1 MKSFLCSVLIST
13 CFLATGRAY
22 AQFDA
27 NAGGII
33 SNRESRAA
41 IPVPAQP
48 KAGAAATVGG
58 WKILRAITPKAPK
71 EWTVMV
77 FLNAKNNLEMAGLY
91 NVNDMEKVGSNKDLN
106 IVVELGRMNG
116 QAQGDTNVDGDWTG
130 ARRYL
135 IAKDTNDSAIKSPV
149 LMSAPTVDLGDYK
162 RAVDFVKWAKTN
174 FPAKHYMF
182 IIWNHGSGFMDPKSS
197 QKGISFDDETGNY
210 IRTPQIGQILK
221 EAGRVDVLAF
231 DACLMQMPEIA
242 FEVKDSADV
251 VVGSEETVPGL
262 GYPYSMF
269 LGALARHPGMNAE
282 DVGSITVEA
291 FKMFYDKLQK
301 GAQLSAI
308 RTSKLDGLAS
318 RLSDFAKAAQAVA
331 DTETLKAAMTGV
343 IRYDAIG
350 AGSDPKMTISFYGDM
365 AQFAQM
371 VSSNL
376 KATGSKA
383 DELKARSSELQQF
396 IDKELVINNKAS
408 LKNRMGRELTESRGI
423 SVYLPPVEA
432 RVAQAK
438 LEGIFENPYSDFA
451 FDKATGWHDFVT
463 FLYGSR

>member
-1 MKSFLCSVLIST
+1 MKRFLCSVLIAT
-13 CFLATGRAY
+13 AFLATGRAY
-22 AQFDA
+22 AQFGADTGA
-27 NAGGII
+27 LI
-33 SNRESRAA
+33 SNRESRAG
-41 IPVPAQP
+41 IPVPARPQ
-48 KAGAAATVGG
+48 AAATAGG
-58 WKILRAITPKAPK
+58 WRTLKAITKSAPK

-77 FLNAKNNLEMAGLY
+77 LLNAKNNLEMAGLY
-91 NVNDMEKVGSNKDLN
+91 NVNDMEKVGSGKDLN

-116 QAQGDTNVDGDWTG
+116 QTQGDTHADGDWTG

-135 IAKDTNDSAIKSPV
+135 LVKDADASVIKSPV
-149 LMSAPTVDLGDYK
+149 LMSNPKVDMGDYK

-221 EAGRVDVLAF
+221 EAGKVDVMAF
-231 DACLMQMPEIA
+231 DACLMQMPEVA
-242 FEVKDSADV
+242 FEVKDNADV
-251 VVGSEETVPGL
+251 IVGSEETVPGL
-262 GYPYSMF
+262 GYPYSLF
-269 LGALARHPGMNAE
+269 LGAIARQPGMNAE
-282 DVGSITVEA
+282 QVGAVTVEA
-291 FKMFYDKLQK
+291 FKMFYDKMQK

-308 RTSKLDGLAS
+308 RTSKLDGLAT
-318 RLSDFAKAAQAVA
+318 RLSDFAKAAQAIA
-331 DTETLKAAMTGV
+331 DTETLKAAMAGV

-350 AGSDPKMTISFYGDM
+350 AESDPKMTISFYGDM
-365 AQFAQM
+365 AEFAQM
-371 VSSNL
+371 VADKM
-376 KATGSKA
+376 KAGNPRA
-383 DELKARSSELQQF
+383 EELQARAGVLQQY
-396 IDKELVINNKAS
+396 IDKELVIDNKAS
-408 LKNRMGRELTESRGI
+408 MKNRVDRELSESRGM

-438 LEGIFENPYSDFA
+438 LEGIFESPYTDYA